1 MTNPGAYCDDAR
13 EATKATARPK
23 SMGQSVV
30 DLATGAAQEQTP
42 PDTRDPAAVELG
54 RRGGLVGGKAR
65 AEKLS
70 AKKRAAIA
78 RKAAKSRWD
87 QERS

>member
-1 MTNPGAYCDDAR
+1 MP
-13 EATKATARPK
+13 EKPPKRPRDLNQWAK
-23 SMGQSVV
+23 RVV

-87 QERS
+87 RERS